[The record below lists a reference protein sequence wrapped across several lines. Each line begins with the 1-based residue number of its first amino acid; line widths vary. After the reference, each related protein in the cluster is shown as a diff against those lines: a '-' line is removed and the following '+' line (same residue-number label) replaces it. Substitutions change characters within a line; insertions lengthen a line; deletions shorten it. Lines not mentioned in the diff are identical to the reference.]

1 MYEPWPH
8 ARREGHA
15 VATPP
20 RKNRLSSRLS
30 VRLFAASAIGLFV
43 VPLAAV
49 RLAGSD
55 LPVDEAAASPARSGK
70 RLESGRKEYFTP
82 QLKRRLA
89 AGVPQSLLVL
99 FDAAGPPPASFARA
113 KEAALVAVPGIH
125 LVRDYPRLPVAL
137 IRVDTAAALRHLL
150 ERPEASR
157 LYEDGAGYPLGS
169 SNLSLIGQP
178 QVAAAGRIGAGTA
191 VAILDNGIDAS
202 RQAFG
207 NCGSG
212 VTGDCR
218 IGASV
223 QLAPDNHA
231 RFFASNPHGTNVA
244 GIVGEVAPGAELLD
258 LNVFRAS
265 DSYVFSDLLGGIE
278 WTLEHRAEHNIVA
291 MNMSV
296 GGGPAYRFP
305 CTASLFTPV
314 FAIARASGVLPV
326 LASGNEGFANGLTEP
341 ACVPGAISVGA
352 VYEGSVGRSAWS
364 GRSRCTDP
372 ITNVDQ
378 LTCFSNRASYLTMLA
393 PGVGVAAAG
402 TLFSGTS
409 QAAPHVSG
417 ALAVLRSAFP
427 SEPVDETLRRLV
439 ATGAQV
445 TDPSTNLTKP
455 RIDLP
460 AALAAPPARCE
471 SKRISLP
478 ATLAARL
485 LSSACSFEIGGSV
498 GYYDFYRF
506 DGVAGQTVD
515 IRMSS
520 PAFDT
525 VVSLY
530 GPRDGG
536 KAVAS
541 NDDASTEQTDSFL
554 RFRLTETGTWGLAA
568 YSSAAAETGPYTL
581 SVVRESANSR

>member
-1 MYEPWPH
+1 MNTPRRKEARPVRPR
-8 ARREGHA
+8 ARRGA
-15 VATPP
+15 P
-20 RKNRLSSRLS
+20 S
-30 VRLFAASAIGLFV
+30 VPLRLFAAAALGIVV

-49 RLAGSD
+49 RLSGSD
-55 LPVDEAAASPARSGK
+55 LPGYDPATVAPRSGK
-70 RLESGRKEYFTP
+70 RLETGRKEYYTP
-82 QLKRRLA
+82 QMRRRLA
-89 AGVPQSLLVL
+89 SGAAQSLLVL
-99 FDAAGPPPASFARA
+99 FDAADSSPRSFAAA
-113 KEAALVAVPGIH
+113 KQAALSAHPGLR

-137 IRVDTAAALRHLL
+137 VRVETVEALSALL

-157 LYEDGAGYPLGS
+157 VYEDGAGYPLGS

-202 RQAFG
+202 RPAFG
-207 NCGSG
+207 TCGPRSSG
-212 VTGDCR
+212 GCR
-218 IGASV
+218 ITASV
-223 QLAPDNHA
+223 QLAPEN
-231 RFFASNPHGTNVA
+231 RSRYFAANPHGTNVA

-258 LNVFRAS
+258 LNVFRGS
-265 DSYVFSDLLGGIE
+265 DSYVFSDLLAGIE

-305 CTASLFTPV
+305 CRASLFTPV
-314 FAIARASGVLPV
+314 FAIARAAGVLPV
-326 LASGNEGFANGLTEP
+326 LASGNEGFSNGLTEP

-364 GRSRCTDP
+364 GKSRCTDP
-372 ITNVDQ
+372 FTSVDQ
-378 LTCFSNRASYLTMLA
+378 LTCFSNRASYLTLLA
-393 PGVGVAAAG
+393 PGVGVTAAG

-417 ALAVLRSAFP
+417 ALAVLRSAYP

-439 ATGAQV
+439 ATGAQI
-445 TDPSTNLTKP
+445 TDPWTNLTKP
-455 RIDLP
+455 RVDLP
-460 AALAAPPARCE
+460 AALAAPPSRCE
-471 SKRISLP
+471 AKRISLP
-478 ATLAARL
+478 ATFAARL
-485 LSSACSFEIGGSV
+485 LSSACSFETGGSV

-506 DGVAGQTVD
+506 DGVAGQTVN

-525 VVSLY
+525 VVALY
-530 GPRDGG
+530 APRDP
-536 KAVAS
+536 ARAAAS
-541 NDDASTEQTDSFL
+541 NDDASPDQTDSAL

-581 SVVRESANSR
+581 SVVRESPSPAR

>member
-1 MYEPWPH
+1 MTSSPRSAKEA
-8 ARREGHA
+8 ARSL
-15 VATPP
+15 
-20 RKNRLSSRLS
+20 RL
-30 VRLFAASAIGLFV
+30 RLFAATAIGVMV

-55 LPVDEAAASPARSGK
+55 LPVYDPAAVPPRSGK
-70 RLESGRKEYFTP
+70 RLDGGRKEYFTP
-82 QLKRRLA
+82 QMRRRLA
-89 AGVPQSLLVL
+89 SGVPQTLLVL
-99 FDAAGPPPASFARA
+99 FDSADSSPRSFAAA
-113 KEAALVAVPGIH
+113 KQSALAAISGLR
-125 LVRDYPRLPVAL
+125 LVRDYPRLPVSLVRVETVEAL
-137 IRVDTAAALRHLL
+137 AALL
-150 ERPEASR
+150 ERPEAAR
-157 LYEDGAGYPLGS
+157 VYEDGAGYPLGS

-202 RQAFG
+202 RAAFG
-207 NCGSG
+207 NCGPRSSG
-212 VTGDCR
+212 GCR
-218 IGASV
+218 IAASV
-223 QLAPDNHA
+223 QLAPENRSRYFSA
-231 RFFASNPHGTNVA
+231 NPHGTNVA

-258 LNVFRAS
+258 LNVFRGS
-265 DSYVFSDLLGGIE
+265 DSYVFSDLLAGIE
-278 WTLEHRAEHNIVA
+278 WTLEHRSEHNIVA

-314 FAIARASGVLPV
+314 FAIARAAGVLPV
-326 LASGNEGFANGLTEP
+326 LAAGNEGFSNGLTEP

-364 GRSRCTDP
+364 GKSRCTDP
-372 ITNVDQ
+372 FTSVDQ

-393 PGVGVAAAG
+393 PGVSVTAAG

-417 ALAVLRSAFP
+417 ALAVLRSAYP
-427 SEPVDETLRRLV
+427 SEPLEETLRRLV
-439 ATGAQV
+439 STGAQV
-445 TDPSTNLTKP
+445 TDPWTNLTKP
-455 RIDLP
+455 RLDLP
-460 AALAAPPARCE
+460 AALSAPPARCE
-471 SKRISLP
+471 AKRISLP
-478 ATLAARL
+478 ATFAARL
-485 LSSACSFEIGGSV
+485 LSNACSFTTGGSV

-515 IRMSS
+515 VKMSS

-525 VVSLY
+525 MISLY
-530 GPRDGG
+530 GPRDGA
-536 KAVAS
+536 KAAAS
-541 NDDASTEQTDSFL
+541 NDDASGEQTDSLL

-581 SVVRESANSR
+581 SVVRETNPSR